1 MDVPLFSLSPQKKEP
16 LVSLNRMLGRHCIRS
31 EVCGLEHNKRLL
43 PEIEKRS
50 FVLLHRS
57 LFCILTELHRLPLM
71 KVNNC
76 GTLIQKWCKSKYFV
90 LAPVV
95 CCALSR
101 LFRSTLT
108 REERLQHQ
116 SKFPRIAVHGDV
128 TGYVE
133 CVTKWLK
140 LLVKFCAL
148 LLKVWQHITDMHI

>member
-1 MDVPLFSLSPQKKEP
+1 VSFCSLSPQKKEP
-16 LVSLNRMLGRHCIRS
+16 LVSLNRMLGRHWIRS

-43 PEIEKRS
+43 PEIEKRT

-57 LFCILTELHRLPLM
+57 VFCILTELHRLPLM
-71 KVNNC
+71 KVNNW
-76 GTLIQKWCKSKYFV
+76 GTLIQKWCKSKYFA

-101 LFRSTLT
+101 LFRSTFT
-108 REERLQHQ
+108 REWRLQHQ
-116 SKFPRIAVHGDV
+116 SKFPGIAVHGDV

-133 CVTKWLK
+133 CVTKWLN

-148 LLKVWQHITDMHI
+148 LLNLGQHITDIHI